1 MLELKGKHWIV
12 RGINL
17 FDKTDY
23 HDCFVADR
31 AMYMHRDNLPSVPGR
46 IFFCEDPQ
54 TGDAKVLIV
63 EAPDYVQPS
72 LSIRKNVV
80 HIKSEGYPVTVLECR
95 RGECEAVCRKWYREK
110 SNRKTLI
117 TMSNTW
123 GDMNSRD
130 RVYQAFVRK
139 EVDTA
144 AELGLDVV
152 QVDDGWQTLFPTGA
166 IRDEKGRR
174 YFYDPMWELSEV
186 RFPDGMKN
194 LRDYGA
200 ERGVSLGLWF
210 APDSSNGFE
219 RLDRDISVLKKAY
232 DEWGFC
238 YFKLDMLS
246 IQDKESY
253 DRFLSMLEAIR
264 ALGPDA
270 EVQLDVTNEVRLGF
284 LTGIEYGTLFV
295 ENRYTK
301 TTTYYPHR
309 TLRNLWYLSRYLPT
323 CRFQFEI
330 VNPDLAP
337 EAYGDDDFAPVHCDL
352 DYLFASVM
360 VSNPLFWMEVQ
371 FLTEERRAQLNRI
384 FPLWRSLR
392 EELAAA
398 DVTPI
403 GEIPDARSMTGFCGV
418 KGEDVYLVLLREVTH
433 RETFCYDLPVSVT
446 DLEVLA
452 TNADGTVTADGT
464 RVTAS
469 FSKERGYS
477 FVKGK
482 IR

>member
-1 MLELKGKHWIV
+1 MELKGKHWIV
-12 RGINL
+12 RAINL

-23 HDCFVADR
+23 HDSFVADR
-31 AMYMHRDNLPSVPGR
+31 AAYLHRDNLPEVPGR
-46 IFFCEDPQ
+46 IFFCEDPL

-72 LSIRKNVV
+72 LTVRKNQVV
-80 HIKSEGYPVTVLECR
+80 IKGAPGYPVTVLDCR

-110 SNRKTLI
+110 SNRNTLI

-130 RVYQAFVRK
+130 RVYEAFVRR
-139 EVDTA
+139 EIDTA
-144 AELGLDVV
+144 SELGLDVV

-166 IRDEKGRR
+166 LRDEKGRR
-174 YFYDPMWELSEV
+174 FFFDPMWELSEV
-186 RFPDGMKN
+186 RFPAGMKN
-194 LRDYGA
+194 LRDYAA
-200 ERGVSLGLWF
+200 ERGVEMGLWF

-219 RLDRDISVLKKAY
+219 RLDRDLSVLKKAY
-232 DEWGFC
+232 DEWGFH

-246 IQDKESY
+246 IQDRESF
-253 DRFLSMLEAIR
+253 DRFLFMLDSIR
-264 ALGPDA
+264 AFGADA

-284 LTGIEYGTLFV
+284 LTGIEHGTLFI

-309 TLRNLWYLSRYLPT
+309 TLRNLWTLSRYLPV

-337 EAYGDDDFAPVHCDL
+337 EAYGDDPFAPVLCDM

-371 FLTEERRAQLNRI
+371 FLTPERRAQLNRL

-392 EELAAA
+392 GDLAKA
-398 DVTPI
+398 DVTPL
-403 GEIPDARSMTGFCGV
+403 GEVPCGRGMTGFCARL
-418 KGEDVYLVLLREVTH
+418 EDKAYLVLLREVTD
-433 RETFCYDLPVSVT
+433 RDEYTFSLPVPVS
-446 DLEVLA
+446 DPKILA
-452 TNADGTVTADGT
+452 SNTEGAVTARGSA
-464 RVTAS
+464 VTAT
-469 FSKERGYS
+469 FGKERGYL
-477 FVKGK
+477 FVECK
-482 IR
+482 I